1 MLQSTSIVVY
11 LIRSSDCLVMLK
23 YVPSIKFAPVNY
35 FLTIENTVTYLVL
48 CFDDVIMTYKGCCVT
63 KDSFHN
69 FGSSSQIRSLEYSSP
84 PPPASLAVLRRRDSF
99 NGPFASQIYDNTKLD
114 HFSEALLWIYLRTF
128 SAKYLKT
135 TMFLAL
141 SSKRSFISFHCLSYI
156 YFKREHLM

>member
-84 PPPASLAVLRRRDSF
+84 PPPPPPWRFCAEEIALTD
-99 NGPFASQIYDNTKLD
+99 PSQVKYMTIQSWTIFQRLFCGYICVRFRPSISRPLCFWHCLQK
-114 HFSEALLWIYLRTF
+114 EA
-128 SAKYLKT
+128 
-135 TMFLAL
+135 
-141 SSKRSFISFHCLSYI
+141 SFHFIAYHIFTLRGSI
-156 YFKREHLM
+156 